1 MSGKLGKEFI
11 VDHSHGVFGESA
23 SELGEGGM
31 IGSRIIKGKARELIE
46 GYSVVNLGFQLRV
59 GIDAEP
65 LLEQEAF
72 HNDQWRIGF
81 VAVGVSP
88 TG

>member
-1 MSGKLGKEFI
+1 M

-23 SELGEGGM
+23 SESTEGGM
-31 IGSRIIKGKARELIE
+31 IGSRIIKGKAQELFE

-59 GIDAEP
+59 GIDLVP

-72 HNDQWRIGF
+72 HKDQGRIGF
-81 VAVGVSP
+81 VAVGAFTDGVVSYE
-88 TG
+88 